1 MILHQLHG
9 APEPGLARAL
19 SAFEQG
25 FSYPLGPGR
34 SFRISHG
41 ADYPR
46 FYRAMGQAA
55 CFVLERDGQVV
66 GVLGVA
72 LRRLSLP
79 GGQERRVA
87 YLGDMKVLT
96 EARHGRVLPSLMAA
110 AKEWIEP
117 EAQAAFGVVMDGTRV
132 TPERYT
138 GRLGIPPFGELA
150 KITVLSLAA
159 AHDAAIPREACQ
171 QPIEA
176 VRQCHRRLT
185 AGGVTCLDGDLCERS
200 ESAPLGLILP
210 TGQACG
216 VLEDTRRAKRLI
228 DSTGAEMQSAH
239 LSSFAYQDLDS
250 ALKLLQLARR
260 LAAERGFPALFVA
273 VPEPVAGA
281 LIQALGSVLLAV
293 APATV
298 FGTGLSP
305 GMLWHIN
312 TSEI

>member
-1 MILHQLHG
+1 MILHRLQA
-9 APEPGLARAL
+9 APKPGLARAL
-19 SAFEQG
+19 SAFEQS

-55 CFVLERDGQVV
+55 CFVVERDGQVA

-72 LRRLSLP
+72 LRRLALP
-79 GGQERRVA
+79 GAQEQPVA

-96 EARHGRVLPSLMAA
+96 EARHGRVLPRLMAA
-110 AKEWIEP
+110 AREWIAP

-159 AHDAAIPREACQ
+159 AQDAAIPSEACQ

-176 VRQCHRRLT
+176 VRRNHRQLT
-185 AGGVTCLDGDLCERS
+185 AGGVTCLDGDPCERS
-200 ESAPLGLILP
+200 ESTPLGLILP
-210 TGQACG
+210 SGKACG

-239 LSSFAYQDLDS
+239 LSAFAYQDLDS
-250 ALKLLQLARR
+250 ALQLLQLARWF
-260 LAAERGFPALFVA
+260 AAERGFPALFVA
-273 VPEPVAGA
+273 VPEPRAGA
-281 LIQALGSVLLAV
+281 LIEALGDALLAV

-298 FGTGLSP
+298 FGAGLSP